1 MIKAME
7 QVGLGSG
14 LTAIG
19 IKVAAA
25 AEVVE
30 LSNSWAIA
38 DWGMPNW
45 ALLIS
50 MVGGVMFIINQ
61 ILTRKIA
68 QETLKKLRR
77 ENEKDENK

>member
-7 QVGLGSG
+7 QVGLGSIF
-14 LTAIG
+14 TTIG

-30 LSNSWAIA
+30 LNNSWAIA

-50 MVGGVMFIINQ
+50 MVGGITFIASN
-61 ILTRKIA
+61 LFNMYLAYKKNKRK
-68 QETLKKLRR
+68 
-77 ENEKDENK
+77 

>member
-7 QVGLGSG
+7 QVGLGSIF
-14 LTAIG
+14 TTIG

-30 LSNSWAIA
+30 LNNSWVIA

-50 MVGGVMFIINQ
+50 GQHPAN
-61 ILTRKIA
+61 R
-68 QETLKKLRR
+68 
-77 ENEKDENK
+77 